1 MKLEHQRTGS
11 LACLIFLQ
19 TLIFPR
25 TRRTINETADA
36 LLAINNDIVD
46 ISKLDVGHLTMEPRQ
61 FDLNSFFHNSVE

>member
-1 MKLEHQRTGS
+1 
-11 LACLIFLQ
+11 LQ